1 MLNYQ
6 YNIHNNTYSYQVLY
20 IYYFLLECTKH
31 YDFAINI
38 GTYNVISQ
46 LCIPEVYLFLEKKP
60 IHALFLDFCDLTT
73 KNTTA
78 VKMSYTP

>member
-1 MLNYQ
+1 MVY
-6 YNIHNNTYSYQVLY
+6 HTYSYQVLY

-60 IHALFLDFCDLTT
+60 IHVLFLDFLQLNNQEYYCS
-73 KNTTA
+73 KN
-78 VKMSYTP
+78 VLHGIEEG